1 MEKPFVVKKP
11 LCRLRRNA
19 YASRRKHRS
28 LYHYFVPHI
37 SPNSMNTRL
46 FRVAAL
52 VCAFCLSLSAC
63 KKEDPRWS
71 EADKKSKEAI
81 EAKKQAQESGALP
94 KPEEGGSFNKFFPKN
109 EPGFEMIASQEKT
122 GFAEYKLKKDGKD
135 LAMIAISDVANNPQA
150 ADKFKTATKK
160 IGGFPAVDQGSTA
173 TALLVGGR
181 YQVKVLS
188 RSPDFTKAN
197 REQWLEKVNLAGLAA
212 FQASK

>member
-1 MEKPFVVKKP
+1 MTMTK
-11 LCRLRRNA
+11 
-19 YASRRKHRS
+19 Y
-28 LYHYFVPHI
+28 
-37 SPNSMNTRL
+37 L
-46 FRVAAL
+46 FRTAL
-52 VCAFCLSLSAC
+52 LLCVLLLSLTAC

-122 GFAEYKLKKDGKD
+122 GFAEYKLKKEGKD

-150 ADKFKTATKK
+150 ADKFKSSTKM

-173 TALLVGGR
+173 TAVLVGGR
-181 YQVKVLS
+181 FQVKVLS
-188 RSPDFTKAN
+188 RDASFTKAN
-197 REQWLEKVNLAGLAA
+197 REAWLQKVNLAGLAA
-212 FQASK
+212 MK

>member
-1 MEKPFVVKKP
+1 MFISGHNGIV
-11 LCRLRRNA
+11 
-19 YASRRKHRS
+19 
-28 LYHYFVPHI
+28 FFQFI
-37 SPNSMNTRL
+37 SPTFMKFFPSFLDVRRAL
-46 FRVAAL
+46 LVAVLLSASL
-52 VCAFCLSLSAC
+52 VAC

-81 EAKKQAQESGALP
+81 EAKKEAQESGALP
-94 KPEEGGSFNKFFPKN
+94 KPEEGGSFNKFFPKDVA
-109 EPGFEMIASQEKT
+109 GFDITASQEKT

-188 RSPDFTKAN
+188 RAPEFTKAD
-197 REQWLEKVNLAGLAA
+197 REAWLSKVNLAGLAA
-212 FQASK
+212 FQATK

>member
-1 MEKPFVVKKP
+1 
-11 LCRLRRNA
+11 
-19 YASRRKHRS
+19 
-28 LYHYFVPHI
+28 
-37 SPNSMNTRL
+37 MNTRL
-46 FRVAAL
+46 FRIAAL
-52 VCAFCLSLSAC
+52 LCAVFLSLSAC

-109 EPGFEMIASQEKT
+109 EAGFDIIASQEKT

-188 RSPDFTKAN
+188 RAPEFTKAD
-197 REQWLEKVNLAGLAA
+197 REAWLQKVNLTGLAA
-212 FQASK
+212 FQAAK

>member
-1 MEKPFVVKKP
+1 MKFFGNIRVLALAVLLACSVV
-11 LCRLRRNA
+11 
-19 YASRRKHRS
+19 
-28 LYHYFVPHI
+28 
-37 SPNSMNTRL
+37 
-46 FRVAAL
+46 
-52 VCAFCLSLSAC
+52 AC

-81 EAKKQAQESGALP
+81 EAKKEAQESGALP

-109 EPGFEMIASQEKT
+109 EEGFDIVASQEKT

-150 ADKFKTATKK
+150 ADKFKSSSKT

-188 RSPDFTKAN
+188 RAPEFTKAD
-197 REQWLEKVNLAGLAA
+197 REAWLKKVNLQGLAA
-212 FQASK
+212 FQATK